1 LVGFLAAVSRQ
12 RRKHPTFR
20 RTRFFEGR
28 PVLRGLGQL
37 LPDIVWLDKD
47 ASAMVP
53 EDWDNPLARALGVFY
68 NGAGVGKDHRGRV
81 IHDHNFL
88 LYCNSGEEPVVFT
101 IPSAEYSP
109 SWEQLIDTAGE
120 HADTGLLHADETVEL
135 AGRSLLVLRFT
146 PARPRSPTT
155 RCPPHWPCSQPP
167 NRQSCLPHGHARD
180 LVGRQV
186 VREPQRSRKGL
197 PTRVYLGDFDEMGVL
212 ARQIL
217 AATLGPDGGA
227 GPAVLPALAIALAGT
242 GTLEVLR
249 RKKPA
254 SAST

>member
-1 LVGFLAAVSRQ
+1 MEGPTTDSGILALRARLQRNFLATLLLSQGVPMVLHGDELGRSQLGNNNVYCQDSPLSWINWEEADQPLVQFLAAVSRL
-12 RRKHPTFR
+12 RREHPTFR

-28 PVLRGLGQL
+28 PVLRGLGQP

-88 LYCNSGEEPVVFT
+88 LYCNSGDEPVVFT

-135 AGRSLLVLRFT
+135 AGRSLLVLRSYASPPEKPDHSVSASLALLST
-146 PARPRSPTT
+146 PEPAILPAS
-155 RCPPHWPCSQPP
+155 WPCP
-167 NRQSCLPHGHARD
+167 
-180 LVGRQV
+180 
-186 VREPQRSRKGL
+186 
-197 PTRVYLGDFDEMGVL
+197 
-212 ARQIL
+212 
-217 AATLGPDGGA
+217 
-227 GPAVLPALAIALAGT
+227 
-242 GTLEVLR
+242 
-249 RKKPA
+249 
-254 SAST
+254 